1 MDDARRRIDLSK
13 CTSRC
18 LLDALLLSCSFS
30 SFISV
35 DFIVIY
41 GAATRSDK
49 FSEALGWNGAVGIS
63 FLLTLSKDHTIVEG
77 IECAGHVTERLENS
91 VQSFVQHS
99 QSVLISDLSVQ
110 QNYESQL
117 PFR

>member
-1 MDDARRRIDLSK
+1 MPNFPLQLTRSNSQAKVRVRVP
-13 CTSRC
+13 
-18 LLDALLLSCSFS
+18 DALLLSCSFS

-63 FLLTLSKDHTIVEG
+63 FLLTLSRTIVEG
-77 IECAGHVTERLENS
+77 IECAGHVTERLNNS
-91 VQSFVQHS
+91 V
-99 QSVLISDLSVQ
+99 
-110 QNYESQL
+110 
-117 PFR
+117 